1 MIDRNNK
8 ISGMSQYTMPALEIR
23 SPLLH
28 LALLETLKSDDIQ
41 DEIDLFLPF
50 IAVTA
55 SEVGKQVINETDIQ
69 ERLLQS
75 FGFKPPISAVKVLMT
90 RARKRGLLIKEN
102 HAFIPCHEKISEWKN
117 GFENKQEDVSVS
129 LISLKKEFITFTK
142 EKFEKTLTE
151 SEAEKLIF
159 SFIEVNVSSV
169 ISERA
174 YRRSELNE
182 SIKNTDHLIASF
194 ISYIHRNQPV
204 MLEHFSRCVKGM
216 LLANY
221 LFYADK
227 ATDKK
232 YYAGITIY
240 LDSPIVLGLLGYSGR
255 QAKEAYN
262 DFLKLLQSLQ
272 ISIFIFDRTYDEIE
286 GLLQAWKSDLSRKYY
301 GRFNTKTLE
310 WLRAEGYDSERLDT
324 EIKLLDTSIARFGI
338 QIIQG
343 FKTKKQFQC
352 DEELLQS
359 SISNRFS
366 PNKNYDH
373 DTICISRIH
382 NLREGR
388 KINNLN
394 QNFSVFVTRNIPL
407 QKLVYDFFKDEFG
420 RDAIPLVVSE
430 QWITAMFWL
439 KRPDIYGNLPQ
450 EQLLS
455 TAYSLL
461 YTDDKFWNAFLE
473 RLERLQKRGGIN
485 EEDFLRI
492 RWDSDLLR
500 VVHRVSV
507 DVGEDF
513 SEEDIF
519 DVVATINKK
528 HTEKYDNEIK
538 TLQTEHQ
545 LKINSIINETGE
557 KIRVAAQETD
567 KALTQLN
574 ILETRVRK
582 FSTII
587 SKMVAWSITS
597 LLVLAL
603 TFTGLKGIPDNIQ
616 PDFLKSDLLQ
626 GSVLYV
632 AGVITLILG
641 LLGSAVGIDLA
652 FFHKKILTIVEN
664 RLLSWIY
671 GRR

>member
-1 MIDRNNK
+1 
-8 ISGMSQYTMPALEIR
+8 MSELEIR

-28 LALLETLKSDDIQ
+28 LALLETLKSDEIQ

-75 FGFKPPISAVKVLMT
+75 FGFKPPMSAVKVLMT

-117 GFENKQEDVSVS
+117 GFEHKQEDVRVS
-129 LISLKKEFITFTK
+129 LNSLKVEFITFTQERFGK
-142 EKFEKTLTE
+142 EITE
-151 SEAEKLIF
+151 NEAEKLILR
-159 SFIEVNVSSV
+159 FIEINVSSV

-174 YRRSELNE
+174 YRKSELNDT
-182 SIKNTDHLIASF
+182 IKNSDHLIASF
-194 ISYIHRNQPV
+194 ISNIHRSQPV
-204 MLEHFSRCVKGM
+204 LLEHFSRCVKGM

-227 ATDKK
+227 ATNKK
-232 YYAGITIY
+232 SYTGITIY
-240 LDSPIVLGLLGYSGR
+240 LDSPIVLGLLGYSGK
-255 QAKEAYN
+255 QSKETYN

-272 ISIFIFDRTYDEIE
+272 ISICIFDRTFDEIE
-286 GLLQAWKSDLSRKYY
+286 GLLQAWKSDLTRKYY

-310 WLRAEGYDSERLDT
+310 WLRGEGYDTERLDT
-324 EIKLLDTSIARFGI
+324 EIKLLDSSIDRLGI
-338 QIIQG
+338 NIIQG
-343 FKTKKQFQC
+343 FRAKKQFQC
-352 DEELLQS
+352 DEGLLQS
-359 SISNRFS
+359 AISQRFS
-366 PNKNYDH
+366 PNKNYEH

-382 NLREGR
+382 NLREGQI
-388 KINNLN
+388 INNLN
-394 QNFSVFVTRNIPL
+394 QNFSIFVTHNIPL
-407 QKLVYDFFKDEFG
+407 QKLAYDFFKEEIG
-420 RDAIPLVVSE
+420 RDSIPLVVSE
-430 QWITAMFWL
+430 QWMTAMFWL

-461 YTDDKFWNAFLE
+461 YTDDKFWNAFLVRFE
-473 RLERLQKRGGIN
+473 GLQKRGDIS
-485 EEDFLRI
+485 EDDFLRI

-528 HTEKYDNEIK
+528 HTEKHDAEIEL
-538 TLQTEHQ
+538 LQTEHQ
-545 LKINSIINETGE
+545 ENIKLIKHEADEQIRLAAEGKADAQIKLGQLEQRVKKI
-557 KIRVAAQETD
+557 
-567 KALTQLN
+567 
-574 ILETRVRK
+574 
-582 FSTII
+582 STVI
-587 SKMVAWSITS
+587 SKIVAWLITT
-597 LLVLAL
+597 LFILAL
-603 TFTGLKGIPDNIQ
+603 TFTGLKGIPEKIQ
-616 PDFLKSDLLQ
+616 PDILKSEVLQ

-632 AGVITLILG
+632 AGILTLVLG
-641 LLGSAVGIDLA
+641 LVGSAFGKDLS
-652 FFHKKILTIVEN
+652 FFHKKISTTLERFFLN
-664 RLLSWIY
+664 WIY
-671 GRR
+671 GKR

>member
-1 MIDRNNK
+1 
-8 ISGMSQYTMPALEIR
+8 MSELEIR

-28 LALLETLKSDDIQ
+28 LALLETLKSDEIQ

-75 FGFKPPISAVKVLMT
+75 FGFKPPMSAVKVLMT

-102 HAFIPCHEKISEWKN
+102 HAFIPCHEKITEWKN
-117 GFENKQEDVSVS
+117 GFAHKQDDVR
-129 LISLKKEFITFTK
+129 ISLSSLKVEFITFTQERFGK
-142 EKFEKTLTE
+142 NITE
-151 SEAEKLIF
+151 DEAEKLILR
-159 SFIEVNVSSV
+159 FIEINVSSV

-174 YRRSELNE
+174 YRKSELNDT
-182 SIKNTDHLIASF
+182 IKNTDHLIASF
-194 ISYIHRNQPV
+194 ISNIHRNQPV
-204 MLEHFSRCVKGM
+204 LLEHFSRCVKGM

-227 ATDKK
+227 ATTKK
-232 YYAGITIY
+232 SYTGITIY
-240 LDSPIVLGLLGYSGR
+240 LDSPIVLGLLGYSGK
-255 QAKEAYN
+255 QSKETYN

-272 ISIFIFDRTYDEIE
+272 INICIFDRTFDEIE

-310 WLRAEGYDSERLDT
+310 WLRGEGYDTERLDT
-324 EIKLLDTSIARFGI
+324 EIKLLDSSIARLGI
-338 QIIQG
+338 NVIQG
-343 FKTKKQFQC
+343 FRAKKQFQC
-352 DEELLQS
+352 DEEALQDT
-359 SISNRFS
+359 ISKRFS

-388 KINNLN
+388 IINNLN
-394 QNFSVFVTRNIPL
+394 QNFCVFVTHNIPL
-407 QKLVYDFFKDEFG
+407 QKLAYDFFKEEIG
-420 RDAIPLVVSE
+420 RDSIPLVVSE
-430 QWITAMFWL
+430 QWMTAMFWL
-439 KRPDIYGNLPQ
+439 KRPDIYGNLPK

-461 YTDDKFWNAFLE
+461 YTDDKFWNAFLVRFE
-473 RLERLQKRGGIN
+473 GLQKRGGIS
-485 EEDFLRI
+485 EDDFLRI

-528 HTEKYDNEIK
+528 HSEKHDTEMEV
-538 TLQTEHQ
+538 LRTEHHENI
-545 LKINSIINETGE
+545 KIIKNEAEQQVRLAAEGKADAQIKLDLLE
-557 KIRVAAQETD
+557 QRVKKI
-567 KALTQLN
+567 
-574 ILETRVRK
+574 
-582 FSTII
+582 STVL
-587 SKMVAWSITS
+587 SKIVAWGITT
-597 LLVLAL
+597 LFVMAL
-603 TFTGLKGIPDNIQ
+603 TFTGLKGIPEEIQ
-616 PDFLKSDLLQ
+616 PDFLKSELLQ

-632 AGVITLILG
+632 SGVLTLVLG
-641 LLGSAVGIDLA
+641 LLGSAFGKDLS
-652 FFHKKILTIVEN
+652 FFHKKISATLE
-664 RLLSWIY
+664 RYFLSWIY
-671 GRR
+671 GKG